1 MFKSVE
7 CLPSKS
13 NSRNSDSNVRIML
26 FIVQTPV
33 VNVSTELKTETKK
46 TYPSSVSLITS
57 HISIFAAQ
65 SSDGK
70 FPSVA
75 FSEKNERCDEQ
86 VLGQESNVKHAIL
99 SQTPFKKTFFSQP
112 HTLLGYI

>member
-13 NSRNSDSNVRIML
+13 NSRNSDSNVRI
-26 FIVQTPV
+26 VQTPV

-46 TYPSSVSLITS
+46 THPSSVSLITS

-99 SQTPFKKTFFSQP
+99 SQTPFKKTFF
-112 HTLLGYI
+112 HNHIRF

>member
-1 MFKSVE
+1 MSWGYKYIMVKSVE
-7 CLPSKS
+7 CLPSNS
-13 NSRNSDSNVRIML
+13 NSRNSDSNVRIMV
-26 FIVQTPV
+26 FIVHTPV
-33 VNVSTELKTETKK
+33 VSAELKTETKK

-75 FSEKNERCDEQ
+75 FSEKNERCDD
-86 VLGQESNVKHAIL
+86 
-99 SQTPFKKTFFSQP
+99 
-112 HTLLGYI
+112 

>member
-33 VNVSTELKTETKK
+33 VSTELKTETKK

-86 VLGQESNVKHAIL
+86 VLGQESNVKHL
-99 SQTPFKKTFFSQP
+99 VTDSFQKNFFSQP